1 VIEITEKLRALR
13 SEVARAAHAANR
25 NPDSVTIVAV
35 SKGHPVEAIRA
46 ARAAG
51 LTDFGEN
58 YVQEA
63 LPKIAALGEGPTWH
77 FTGALQANKTRA
89 VAENFQWVQTVTSP
103 HLAER
108 LSRQR
113 PHGAG
118 ALQVCIQLKPQ
129 AIGAEAASRGGVA
142 GEQVLVLAR
151 AIRALPGLRLRGLMF
166 MPHPD
171 LPPGGLHAEFERAR
185 GVFDALRREWP
196 DLDTLSMGMSGDFA
210 GAIAAGSTLI
220 RIGTG
225 LFGPRATAQ

>member
-1 VIEITEKLRALR
+1 MEITEKLRALR
-13 SEVARAAHAANR
+13 GEVARAAHAANR
-25 NPDSVTIVAV
+25 TPDCVTIVAV
-35 SKGHPVEAIRA
+35 SKGHTVEAIGA
-46 ARAAG
+46 AREAG
-51 LTDFGEN
+51 LADFGEN

-63 LPKIAALGEGPTWH
+63 LPKISALGRGPTWH
-77 FTGALQANKTRA
+77 FIGALQANKTRA

-113 PHGAG
+113 PHFAG
-118 ALQVCIQLKPQ
+118 ALQVCIQLRPQ
-129 AIGAEAASRGGVA
+129 AGGGAAARAGVA
-142 GEQVLVLAR
+142 GEDVAGLAR
-151 AIRALPGLRLRGLMF
+151 AVRALPGLRLRGLMF
-166 MPHPD
+166 MPQAD
-171 LPPGGLHAEFERAR
+171 LPTGALRAEFERAR

-196 DLDTLSMGMSGDFA
+196 DVDTLSMGMSGDFA